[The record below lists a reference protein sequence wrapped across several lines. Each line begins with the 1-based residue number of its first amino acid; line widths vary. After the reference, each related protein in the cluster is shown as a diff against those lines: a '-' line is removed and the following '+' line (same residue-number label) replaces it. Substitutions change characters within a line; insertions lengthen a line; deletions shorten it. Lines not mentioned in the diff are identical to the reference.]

1 MRTEL
6 FYLYENRQDVTLK
19 AYLLED
25 NVGLR
30 PKKTLP
36 AIIINPGGGY
46 MYCSPREAEP
56 IALRFNAMGYHAF
69 VLEYSVYGEGQ
80 HPYSPE
86 PDLPVKEHSLFPHA
100 MQEIAMA
107 FEIIHQHAQEWQID
121 TNQIGT
127 IGFSAGGHNVAMYAN
142 NWNKPVI
149 QDATSFKGQALKP
162 AFNITAY
169 PLTDLINITENIEDL
184 SAVPEASPILIAC
197 FGKTD
202 VSKEELETYSPARQV
217 SSDTPPTFIWT
228 TAEDQVVPA
237 QDSVRLALG
246 LAHNNIPFELHV
258 FEKGPHGLSL
268 ANQATASRPDQI
280 NEKVAQWP
288 EMVEKWLSEHFPV
301 EQFAE

>member
-6 FYLYENRQDVTLK
+6 LYLYDDRKDVTLK

-25 NVGLR
+25 NVNLR

-69 VLEYSVYGEGQ
+69 VLEYSVYGEGKY
-80 HPYSPE
+80 PFELDS
-86 PDLPVKEHSLFPHA
+86 DLPVKEHSLFPHA
-100 MQEIAMA
+100 MQEIAMS
-107 FEIIHQHAQEWQID
+107 FELIHQHAAEWKVD

-142 NWNKPVI
+142 NWNTPVI
-149 QDATSFKGQALKP
+149 QDAVSLKGDALKP
-162 AFNITAY
+162 AFNIVGY
-169 PLTDLINITENIEDL
+169 PLTDLINITANIEDL
-184 SAVPEASPILIAC
+184 NTVAEAKPILIAC
-197 FGKTD
+197 FGKSD
-202 VSKEELETYSPARQV
+202 VSQAELEYYSPARNV
-217 SSDTPPTFIWT
+217 NSDTPPTFIWT
-228 TAEDQVVPA
+228 TSEDQVVAA
-237 QDSVRLALG
+237 QDSIQLALG

-268 ANQATASRPDQI
+268 ANPSTARAAEHINPKAATWA
-280 NEKVAQWP
+280 
-288 EMVEKWLSEHFPV
+288 EMAEKWLNDRFPV
-301 EQFAE
+301 EALDM